1 MTLAGWLAALSVGLL
16 AGAISGL
23 VGIGGGAV
31 MVPFLYFF
39 LAHPELS
46 GAHVLHSDQ
55 AVIAH
60 ATSLLVIVP
69 ISVRGAWLYHREGL
83 VEWNAVWR
91 MGIASVV
98 TAVLGARVAILIPG
112 EVLKVAFGV
121 FLLIIATRMMFGKK
135 REDDGPGEEGG
146 VRTGRALVGGA
157 AVGFFSALLGVGGGL
172 MAIPV
177 LIYWLHVPI
186 RKVTGTSLALITFTA
201 LMGVVSFA
209 MSGAF
214 RTPGDVLTY
223 FHLPAALSLA
233 VGAIVAVPLGTRL
246 QLSMP
251 AHRLRPMFAIVFF
264 LLGLRIVSGNL
275 FELLNFS

>member
-1 MTLAGWLAALSVGLL
+1 
-16 AGAISGL
+16 
-23 VGIGGGAV
+23 

-46 GAHVLHSDQ
+46 GAHALPSDQ

-98 TAVLGARVAILIPG
+98 TAVLGARVAVLVPG
-112 EVLKVAFGV
+112 EWLKVAFGV
-121 FLLIIATRMMFGKK
+121 FLLIIATRLAFTKK
-135 REDDGPGEEGG
+135 REGDGSEEGVG
-146 VRTGRALVGGA
+146 ISTGRALVGGA

-201 LMGVVSFA
+201 LMGVVSYA
-209 MSGAF
+209 VSGAF

-233 VGAIVAVPLGTRL
+233 VGAILAVPLGTRL

-251 AHRLRPMFAIVFF
+251 THLLRPMFAIVFF
-264 LLGLRIVSGNL
+264 LLGLRIVSVSL
-275 FELLNFS
+275 FNLLNFS